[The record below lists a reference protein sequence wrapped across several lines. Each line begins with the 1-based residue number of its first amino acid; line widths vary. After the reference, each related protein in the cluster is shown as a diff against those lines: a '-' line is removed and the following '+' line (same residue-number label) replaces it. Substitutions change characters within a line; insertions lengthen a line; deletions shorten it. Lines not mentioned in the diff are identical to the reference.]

1 MPRTTAALH
10 THVDRRPRRDQG
22 IERPDG
28 YYLQRLEEHR
38 ARGRTRPLHAAK
50 TKEGLKGI
58 KRKLHQ
64 LCLQIKTTVKKYLQD
79 LDFGL
84 VKLFFDWLRDKHHKT
99 IRSANSI
106 DTYWRDLKILY
117 VRETGCLLDEKT
129 RSDCLNY
136 KNRIIQSWGLRKLPK
151 RKPTGTTDFLYA
163 LLRFHWEKCPRAY
176 ADEKQRLYVSVVQL
190 LAFVSGCRPVSIL
203 DTRAISQVKKRKTS
217 ERKQVAGSSKR
228 LKMSSSLAKSQVSP
242 VKNDNECNSGSDTS
256 FPSNDGGDYSDTNP
270 GYDSVDSL
278 DDDADPM
285 FDAESTLNYNNGA
298 EESDGESGD
307 ESISKND
314 DASFIKDHID
324 DAYDAGPEN
333 TGALL
338 WRHVQ
343 FHLVRSPVKDR
354 RNILLAKITLLHTKA
369 EERKPRVK
377 TFTIGHHP
385 DPVFDILG
393 QLLALAI
400 ADGVFAANIQDVQAI
415 YHYPIPPYLSG
426 EPLKYRAKSLDQPVI
441 RQSVNGSNGRRTS
454 ETAPMTYQRFYHY
467 ITDLGKEMC
476 LKDRLTWYVW
486 RRGLISA
493 VNYNAPSSI
502 RDQVADHDSEATAV
516 KYYLNQQIQFDLQAV
531 ALDMASDE
539 ALDKASRSLLLDAD
553 PTAPIDL
560 PNHLQTQ
567 FDNDPEILEL
577 AKKNMELWEAIR
589 RLGFRTVLSAKGK
602 TPLYKEKM
610 AISRELNRQKASLR
624 DRLMEQARQE
634 HFRNA
639 PTKRLNAFL
648 AKSDRDD
655 RSGVL
660 STAAALPPSR
670 LLIEEREAFVEVIQQ
685 RTSDLSEDEIYNR
698 RCSSIRLWVAMQGRR
713 EAGRIGKLKK
723 QHANNTNILGFT
735 RGPKMRQQSSQ
746 PPPSASFAVVVPVR
760 RELHELQCPFCNAD
774 PGMDCQ
780 AQDKVWDR
788 PNKLWDHVEKNVHK
802 HELQAYS
809 TGKKPCGLCLKKNVH
824 FVPESIMHFKR
835 HTLDVHGPRLR
846 G

>member
-1 MPRTTAALH
+1 MARTAA
-10 THVDRRPRRDQG
+10 TIPTRVDRRPRREQG
-22 IERPDG
+22 IDRPDG
-28 YYLQRLEEHR
+28 YYLQRLDEHR
-38 ARGRTRPLHAAK
+38 ARGRTRPVHAAK
-50 TKEGLKGI
+50 TKEGLRGV

-64 LCLQIKTTVKKYLQD
+64 LCPQINTTVKKYLQN

-84 VKLFFDWLRDKHHKT
+84 VKIFFDWLRDKHHKT
-99 IRSANSI
+99 IRSANSV

-117 VRETGCLLDEKT
+117 VRETGQILDEKT

-136 KNRIIQSWGLRKLPK
+136 KNRIIKSWGLRKLPK

-163 LLRFHWEKCPRAY
+163 LLRFHWERCPRAY

-203 DTRAISQVKKRKTS
+203 DTRTKAKANKRKTS
-217 ERKQVAGSSKR
+217 EGQEATRSSKR
-228 LKMSSSLAKSQVSP
+228 LKMSSIPKRQVSS
-242 VKNDNECNSGSDTS
+242 VKNDNRCSSRSDETCS
-256 FPSNDGGDYSDTNP
+256 SDGGNYSSTDQ

-285 FDAESTLNYNNGA
+285 FNAESTLHYDED
-298 EESDGESGD
+298 EESNCDSGY

-314 DASFIKDHID
+314 DTFIKDHID

-338 WRHVQ
+338 WRHIQ
-343 FHLVRSPVKDR
+343 FHIVRSPVEDR
-354 RNILLAKITLLHTKA
+354 QNILLAKITLLHTKA
-369 EERKPRVK
+369 EDRKPRVK

-385 DPVFDILG
+385 DPIFDILG

-426 EPLKYRAKSLDQPVI
+426 EPLKYKAKSLDQPVI
-441 RQSVNGSNGRRTS
+441 RQSVNGFNGRRTS
-454 ETAPMTYQRFYHY
+454 ETIPMTYQRFYHY

-493 VNYNAPSSI
+493 INYNAPSSI

-539 ALDKASRSLLLDAD
+539 AIDKASRSLLLDAD
-553 PTAPIDL
+553 PTAPTEL
-560 PNHLQTQ
+560 PNHLQAQ
-567 FDNDPEILEL
+567 FDNDPQILEL
-577 AKKNMELWEAIR
+577 AHKNMELWDAIR
-589 RLGFRTVLSAKGK
+589 SLGFRTVLSAKGK

-610 AISRELNRQKASLR
+610 AKSRELNRQKASMR
-624 DRLMEQARQE
+624 EHLMEQARQE

-648 AKSDRDD
+648 ANSNEDNKS
-655 RSGVL
+655 GL
-660 STAAALPPSR
+660 PSTLAAPPPSR
-670 LLIEEREAFVEVIQQ
+670 LLIEERKDFVEVIQQ
-685 RTSDLSEDEIYNR
+685 WTSDLSEDEIYKR
-698 RCSSIRLWVAMQGRR
+698 RCLCISLWVAMQGRR

-723 QHANNTNILGFT
+723 RHVKNTNIPGFT
-735 RGPKMRQQSSQ
+735 EGTKMRQQSSQ
-746 PPPSASFAVVVPVR
+746 PPPTSASFAVVVPVR

-780 AQDKVWDR
+780 AQRKVWDR
-788 PNKLWDHVEKNVHK
+788 PNKLWDHVEKNVHE

-809 TGKKPCGLCLKKNVH
+809 TGKKACGLCLKKNVH
-824 FVPESIMHFKR
+824 FVPKSIMHFKR
-835 HTLDVHGPRLR
+835 HTLNFNLSKSD
-846 G
+846 